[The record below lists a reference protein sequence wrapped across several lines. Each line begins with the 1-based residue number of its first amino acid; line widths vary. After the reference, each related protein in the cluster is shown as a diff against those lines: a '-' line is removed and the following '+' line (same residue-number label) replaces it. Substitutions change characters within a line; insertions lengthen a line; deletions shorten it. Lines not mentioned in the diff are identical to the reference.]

1 VSSEDLWKVVGRARC
16 DLDFGGQL
24 RQNFAKTVAEA
35 GYNLDPRESFDAHH
49 AVEQLLLDPLPGPA
63 GPQPPSNAELE
74 AMRKLRL
81 EQLARMSELTEYM
94 FATVKKT
101 FLYAGLTYKS
111 VTWMNWLTFG
121 TGIALFVFA
130 AFYAVYSQEKVYSLL
145 FGGLGVSSFVALFI
159 LGPIDKTQGALS
171 HLVQTEIAFM
181 NYFDQQT
188 FWESYANIGPAN
200 IERASASLQGRAQET
215 IELLRRHLD
224 EEDAR
229 RRRGRHAKKEPE
241 APPAR
246 A

>member
-1 VSSEDLWKVVGRARC
+1 VSNEDLWKVIGRARC

-35 GYNLDPRESFDAHH
+35 GYNLDPAELFDAHH
-49 AVEQLLLDPLPGPA
+49 AVEQLLLNPLPGPA
-63 GPQPPSNAELE
+63 GPPPSTAELE

-81 EQLARMSELTEYM
+81 EQLARMGELTEYM

-101 FLYAGLTYKS
+101 FLYAGSTYKS
-111 VTWMNWLTFG
+111 VTWMNWLTFS
-121 TGIALFVFA
+121 TGIALFIFA
-130 AFYAVYSQEKVYSLL
+130 AFYAVYSQQKVYSLL

-159 LGPIDKTQGALS
+159 LGPIDKAQAALS

-200 IERASASLQGRAQET
+200 IERASTSLQGRAQET
-215 IELLRRHLD
+215 IELLQRRLD
-224 EEDAR
+224 EAAAG
-229 RRRGRHAKKEPE
+229 RRRGRPAKKEPE
-241 APPAR
+241 TPPAH